1 MATIFRFLRDFP
13 TAKRNP
19 LHSLRTRLG
28 LAIGS
33 VAFVLSILA
42 SLIVGHTTSEQVKVD
57 VGQSLAQ
64 IAYQMTDKLD
74 RGMFERYRDIQIIS
88 TLDAIRDP
96 DSISQQRTLLEKL
109 QSTYTDYA
117 WIGLTDN
124 KGIVQAS
131 TRKLLEAKDVSQ
143 RPWFIHGRR
152 ASYIGDVH
160 DAVKLAK
167 LLPNPTD
174 EPLRF
179 VDIAVPVINLQGQP
193 QGVLGAHLSWTW
205 SREVEK
211 SLLPTVQERN
221 KEMFVLSQNGDVLLA
236 PDEFPA
242 VNSLSLKSVKAAQRG
257 INGYLIE
264 TWSDGHSYLTGYAQS
279 IGYRNYAGLG
289 WLVLVRQKTDVAFA
303 HIRHLQQQIFI
314 GNMMLGILFAVL
326 GWLVTA
332 AITNPMLAIAK
343 AANYIRQGH
352 KQVKI
357 PVLQGQDE
365 IANLSR
371 NISQLVSTL
380 TQQEKDLKASNAQLQ
395 LELTS
400 KLVAQEMLRQSEEKF
415 RQLAENIQEVFW
427 LQDFKIC
434 KIIYISPAYEQVW
447 QRSRE
452 SLYAN
457 PNSWLEAIHPEDKER
472 VVTNIQ
478 QNTYSAY
485 HNEYRIVQPDGSL
498 RWIWDSSFPVYNNL
512 GEVYRRVGI
521 AQDITERKQAEE
533 NRLALEKERE
543 ISKLKSDF
551 ITIAS
556 HEFRTPL
563 TTILLSC
570 DFLQNYG
577 NQLPYEKKERHYNK
591 IKSSVKHLTQILEDV
606 LIIGKTEAGKLEFEP
621 TPIDLISL
629 CIDLVEQLQLS
640 AGEKYHLNFVEE
652 CVYGC
657 KREDLPVMDEKLLRH
672 ILTNLLSNAI
682 KYSPQGG
689 TILFELICNQ
699 KSVIFRIQDEGIG
712 IPQEDQPKLFT
723 SFFRS
728 SNTGNLPGTGLGLTI
743 VKNAVEL
750 HGGQITL
757 ESQVGVGTT
766 FTVILPLNKT
776 VAVEKTLTKGSG

>member
-1 MATIFRFLRDFP
+1 VATIFRFLHNLA

-64 IAYQMTDKLD
+64 IAYQMADKLD

-88 TLDAIRDP
+88 ALDIIRNP
-96 DSISQQRTLLEKL
+96 DSVSQQRTLLEKL

-131 TRKLLEAKDVSQ
+131 TRKLLEGKDVSQ
-143 RPWFIHGRR
+143 RPWFIYGRR
-152 ASYIGDVH
+152 ANYIGDVH

-167 LLPNPTD
+167 LLPNPTN

-179 VDIAVPVINLQGQP
+179 VDIAVPVMNLQGQP
-193 QGVLGAHLSWTW
+193 QGVLAAHLSWTW
-205 SREVEK
+205 SKEVEK
-211 SLLPTVQERN
+211 SLLPIVQERN
-221 KEMFVLSQNGDVLLA
+221 KEIFVFSHNGDVLLA
-236 PDEFPA
+236 PDEFHA
-242 VNSLSLKSVKAAQRG
+242 VNSLSLKSIKAAQQG
-257 INGYLIE
+257 MNGYLIE
-264 TWSDGHSYLTGYAQS
+264 NWSDNHSYLTGYTQS
-279 IGYRNYAGLG
+279 VGYRNYPGLG

-303 HIRHLQQQIFI
+303 HIRHIQQEIFI
-314 GNMMLGILFAVL
+314 ANMILGILFAVL

-343 AANYIRQGH
+343 AANYIRQGR

-380 TQQEKDLKASNAQLQ
+380 TEQEKDLKASNAQLQ

-400 KLVAQEMLRQSEEKF
+400 KLIAQEMLRQSEEKF

-427 LQDFKIC
+427 LQDLKIC

-472 VVTNIQ
+472 VVTNIH

-485 HNEYRIVQPDGSL
+485 QNEYRIVQPDGSL
-498 RWIWDSSFPVYNNL
+498 RWILDSSFPVYNHL

-521 AQDITERKQAEE
+521 AQDITERKLAEQT
-533 NRLALEKERE
+533 RLALEKERE
-543 ISKLKSDF
+543 ISKIKSDF

-570 DFLQNYG
+570 DFLQNCG
-577 NQLPYEKKERHYNK
+577 EQLSYEKKERHYNR

-621 TPIDLISL
+621 SPIDLISL
-629 CIDLVEQLQLS
+629 CLDLVEQLQLS
-640 AGEKYHLNFVEE
+640 AGEKYHLNFVEQ

-689 TILFELICNQ
+689 TILFELICDN

-728 SNTGNLPGTGLGLTI
+728 SNTANLPGTGLGLTI

-766 FTVILPLNKT
+766 FTVILPINNT
-776 VAVEKTLTKGSG
+776 VAAEKTLMKGSG

>member
-1 MATIFRFLRDFP
+1 MATIFRFLHNLV

-28 LAIGS
+28 LAIGG

-64 IAYQMTDKLD
+64 IAYQMADKLD

-88 TLDAIRDP
+88 ALDIIRNP
-96 DSISQQRTLLEKL
+96 DSVSQQRTLLEKL

-131 TRKLLEAKDVSQ
+131 TRKLLEGKDVSQ
-143 RPWFIHGRR
+143 RPWFIYGRR
-152 ASYIGDVH
+152 ATYIGDVH

-179 VDIAVPVINLQGQP
+179 VDIAVPVMNLQGQP
-193 QGVLGAHLSWTW
+193 QGVLAAHLSWTW
-205 SREVEK
+205 SKEVEK
-211 SLLPTVQERN
+211 SLLRSVEQRD
-221 KEMFVLSQNGDVLLA
+221 KEMFVLSQNGNVLLA
-236 PDEFPA
+236 PPKFHG
-242 VNSLSLKSVKAAQRG
+242 VNSLSLKSIKAAQRG

-264 TWSDGHSYLTGYAQS
+264 NWSDNHTYLTGYAQS
-279 IGYRNYAGLG
+279 VGYRNYPGLG

-303 HIRHLQQQIFI
+303 HIRHIQQQIFI
-314 GNMMLGILFAVL
+314 ANMILGILFAVL

-371 NISQLVSTL
+371 NISQLVFTL
-380 TQQEKDLKASNAQLQ
+380 TQQEKDLKASNTQLQ
-395 LELTS
+395 VELTS
-400 KLVAQEMLRQSEEKF
+400 KLLAQEMLRQSEEKF

-427 LQDFKIC
+427 LQDFKTS
-434 KIIYISPAYEQVW
+434 KIIYISPAYEQMW
-447 QRSRE
+447 QRSCE

-457 PNSWLEAIHPEDKER
+457 PNSWLEPVHPEDKER
-472 VVTNIQ
+472 VIINIQ
-478 QNTYSAY
+478 NNAYSTY
-485 HNEYRIVQPDGSL
+485 HNEYRIVLPDGSL
-498 RWIWDSSFPVYNNL
+498 RWIWDSSFPVYNHL

-521 AQDITERKQAEE
+521 AQDITERKLAEKT
-533 NRLALEKERE
+533 RLALEKERE

-551 ITIAS
+551 IAIAS

-570 DFLQNYG
+570 DFLQNCG
-577 NQLPYEKKERHYNK
+577 DKLSYEKKERHYNR

-606 LIIGKTEAGKLEFEP
+606 LIIGKTEAGKLKFEP

-629 CIDLVEQLQLS
+629 CLDLVEQLQLS
-640 AGEKYHLNFVEE
+640 AGEKYHLNFVEQ

-689 TILFELICNQ
+689 TILFELICNH

-712 IPQEDQPKLFT
+712 IPEEDQSKLFT

-776 VAVEKTLTKGSG
+776 VAVEKILTKGSG